1 MLLGFLMSLLHLFTP
16 IKYNMGL
23 PKFSSEFGGNVFEV
37 VVPIILHLMGDDTGA
52 LKAFPL
58 PVVPWDQGQHWL
70 LSSQNVF
77 ARHVRQCTQ
86 MH

>member
-37 VVPIILHLMGDDTGA
+37 VVPIILHLWETILELLKLFLSLWSPGIRASTGY
-52 LKAFPL
+52 
-58 PVVPWDQGQHWL
+58 
-70 LSSQNVF
+70 
-77 ARHVRQCTQ
+77 
-86 MH
+86 